1 MIPRLRPRDRGLNAA
16 QIVVLSFLILI
27 SVGTLLLG
35 LPWAHQS
42 GDSSWLDDLFMAT
55 SAVCVTG
62 LATVDPGT
70 TYTLFGQLI
79 LIGLVQIGGLGYM
92 TLLTISMVMVRQR
105 ISLRDR
111 VNLQMATDTPGM
123 GGLVTFIINIALF
136 TFVIEALGFLL
147 FSLVAVPDLGWR
159 QGLFSSAF
167 HVISA
172 FNNAGFS
179 LFPEGGYYWQAQPL
193 ALGILGVLVII
204 GGLGFPVNQEL
215 MRRALKRQK
224 RLQLDVLVFVV
235 LVTTAILI
243 VIPSV
248 LIFLFERGNPETL
261 GAMPLHLQIANAIFM
276 AIQPRSSGFNT
287 VPVDAMTDPSLL
299 LIMGLMFIGGAPGG
313 TAGGIKITTAVVLVA
328 AVAAA
333 IRGRSDANLLGMK
346 RRVSDAVVRKALA
359 VLVLSIS
366 WLVIVTMLLLLVERF
381 PLEPVL
387 FEAISAIGTVG
398 LSLGI
403 TSELSDIG
411 KLIVAMAMLVGRVG
425 VIMIML
431 SLFRTRET
439 TAVRYPEEPM
449 IVG

>member
-16 QIVVLSFLILI
+16 QVIVLSFLTLI
-27 SVGTLLLG
+27 TVGTLLLG
-35 LPWAHQS
+35 LPWAHTS
-42 GDSSWLDDLFMAT
+42 GGSSWLDDLFMAT

-62 LATVDPGT
+62 LVTVDPGS
-70 TYTLFGQLI
+70 TYTLFGQFI
-79 LIGLVQIGGLGYM
+79 LMSLVQIGGLGYM
-92 TLLTISMVMVRQR
+92 TLLTLSVVMIRHR
-105 ISLRDR
+105 LSLRDR
-111 VNLQMATDTPGM
+111 VNFQTATEIPGT
-123 GGLVTFIINIALF
+123 GGLVTFIVNIALF
-136 TFVIEALGFLL
+136 TFVIEAIGFLL
-147 FSLVAVPDLGWR
+147 FSLVAVPNLGWR
-159 QGLFSSAF
+159 QGIISSAF
-167 HVISA
+167 HAVSA

-179 LFPEGGYYWQAQPL
+179 LFPEGALYWQSHPF
-193 ALGILGVLVII
+193 ALGILAVLVVI
-204 GGLGFPVNQEL
+204 GGLGYPVNQEL
-215 MRRALKRQK
+215 MLRTIKRQK
-224 RLQLDVLVFVV
+224 RLQLDALVFVV

-243 VIPSV
+243 VVPSI
-248 LIFLFERGNPETL
+248 LLFLFERSNPETL
-261 GAMPLHLQIANAIFM
+261 GTMPLHLQVANAIFM

-299 LIMGLMFIGGAPGG
+299 MIMGLMFIGGAPGG

-333 IRGRSDANLLGMK
+333 IRGRTDANLLGMK

-366 WLVIVTMLLLLVERF
+366 WLVIVTMLLLLVEPF
-381 PLEPVL
+381 SLEPVL

-403 TSELSDIG
+403 TPELSDVG
-411 KLIVAMAMLVGRVG
+411 KLIVSLAMLVGRVG